1 MKFLRTLLATAALMA
16 FSALSVP
23 SFAQDKDKD
32 NDRDRMANQT
42 SITGCL
48 SKADTGEWIITD
60 QSGNKLTVAGKYE
73 FDKHANH
80 MEKVT
85 GAPSADGKSF
95 NAAKVEHVADSCQA
109 K

>member
-1 MKFLRTLLATAALMA
+1 MKFLRTLLAAAALVA
-16 FSALSVP
+16 FSVP
-23 SFAQDKDKD
+23 TFAQDKDKD

-48 SKADTGEWIITD
+48 TKADTGEWMIAD
-60 QSGNKLTVAGKYE
+60 QSGAQLTVVSKE
-73 FDKHANH
+73 DFSKHANH
-80 MEKVT
+80 TVKLT

-95 NAAKVEHVADSCQA
+95 NATKLEHVADSCQA

>member
-1 MKFLRTLLATAALMA
+1 MKFLRTLLAAAALVA

-23 SFAQDKDKD
+23 TFAQDKDKD

-48 SKADTGEWIITD
+48 TKADTGEWMIAD
-60 QSGNKLTVAGKYE
+60 QSGAKLTVVSKE
-73 FDKHANH
+73 DFSKHANH
-80 MEKVT
+80 TGKLT

-95 NAAKVEHVADSCQA
+95 NATKVEQVADSCQA